1 MYAVIETGGKQY
13 RVETGML
20 LEHERIDG
28 VNPGDAVTFD
38 KVLMVVD
45 DEGVKVGS
53 PYLADATVKGEV
65 QEEGRGDKVVVF
77 RYKSKK
83 GYRRK
88 RGHRQ
93 PYMRTR
99 ITAIEA

>member
-13 RVETGML
+13 RVEQGML
-20 LEHERIDG
+20 LEHERLNG
-28 VNPGDAVTFD
+28 ANPGDTVTFD
-38 KVLMVVD
+38 KVLMVVTD
-45 DEGVKVGS
+45 DEVKVGD
-53 PYLADATVKGEV
+53 PYLAGVAVKGEV
-65 QEEGRGDKVVVF
+65 KEEGRGDKVVVF

-93 PYMRTR
+93 PYMRTM